1 MKFKMLLVLTVV
13 IGLASCKPQS
23 KDIQNISVIELKNRI
38 DNGKVQ
44 LLDVRTPKEWNQ
56 GTINGALKVN
66 VTANGFETKA
76 DEVLDKSKEVYVYCR
91 SGGRSLVASK
101 LLKEKGYKVYNVE
114 GGYIAWKDKIEK

>member
-13 IGLASCKPQS
+13 IGLASCKPQL

-44 LLDVRTPKEWNQ
+44 LLDVRTPQEWNE

-66 VTANGFETKA
+66 VTADGFETKA

>member
-13 IGLASCKPQS
+13 ISLASCKPQS

-66 VTANGFETKA
+66 VTADGFETKA